1 MTDSKIIDCI
11 TFFDNNFIFE
21 IRYNILVN
29 HVDYFLVC
37 ESLYDHTEK
46 KKPNFIFKDQY
57 DKKNNLYLLDKPF
70 SKNSDRWKNQA
81 IQRDFILKNLDFA
94 SPDDFIFFQIQMK

>member
-1 MTDSKIIDCI
+1 MTNSKKIDCI

-37 ESLYDHTEK
+37 ESLYDHAGK
-46 KKPNFIFKDQY
+46 RKKPNF
-57 DKKNNLYLLDKPF
+57 KN
-70 SKNSDRWKNQA
+70 
-81 IQRDFILKNLDFA
+81 
-94 SPDDFIFFQIQMK
+94 